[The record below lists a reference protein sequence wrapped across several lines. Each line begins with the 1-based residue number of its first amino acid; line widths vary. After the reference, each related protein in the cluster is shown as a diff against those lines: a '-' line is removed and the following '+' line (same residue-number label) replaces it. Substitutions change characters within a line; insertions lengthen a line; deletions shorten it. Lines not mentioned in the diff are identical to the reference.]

1 MAKIWFGLSSDNT
14 DDPRL
19 SSILCTF
26 SFANFTYLIGKV
38 FWILFDWLMIIRK
51 QRNSILKKK
60 RFSFFPDLV
69 SQKLATLTVLS
80 WNCVKSCTSSY
91 VFLALLFYIKF
102 SKSASLCS
110 GRVPSLS
117 RKMVRRLQR
126 KRNDVISAYQVY
138 LFHFLTVFWNFW
150 NYYSTV
156 TSLNFS
162 PDIFFYVFVQ
172 KCT

>member
-1 MAKIWFGLSSDNT
+1 MIQDFRQSYVRSVLPTLPIWLVK
-14 DDPRL
+14 
-19 SSILCTF
+19 F
-26 SFANFTYLIGKV
+26 SEYHLI
-38 FWILFDWLMIIRK
+38 DWLFSVSKEI
-51 QRNSILKKK
+51 QSWKKK
-60 RFSFFPDLV
+60 ICCFFSNLV

-138 LFHFLTVFWNFW
+138 LFHFLTVFWNLITFLHFLKLLL
-150 NYYSTV
+150 YS
-156 TSLNFS
+156 L
-162 PDIFFYVFVQ
+162 Q
-172 KCT
+172 